1 MARSRRRL
9 VQPRRLRRLGQRERL
24 GASANDAR
32 VARKKQV
39 SVAWCDKLLAAR
51 LLHGADKLRDE
62 PGKIVRRKR
71 GELHVTDGPYS
82 ETKELL
88 GGYFIIEADSYEQAI
103 ERSRDCPHLEYD
115 GTIEIREVEV
125 RP

>member
-1 MARSRRRL
+1 MARFML
-9 VQPRRLRRLGQRERL
+9 LLHDDP
-24 GASANDAR
+24 AR
-32 VARKKQV
+32 FLAMPPEDLQQVMKKYR
-39 SVAWCDKLLAAR
+39 AWRDKLLAAR